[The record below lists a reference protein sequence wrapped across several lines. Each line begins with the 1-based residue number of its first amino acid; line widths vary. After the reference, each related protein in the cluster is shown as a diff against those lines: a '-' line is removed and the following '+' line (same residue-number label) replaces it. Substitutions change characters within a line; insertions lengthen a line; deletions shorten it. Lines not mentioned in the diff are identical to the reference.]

1 MTSLS
6 NDVTIHGYPST
17 DQRPIPPAWITKL
30 SEFARQIVPQEFS
43 GKIELNFLQGGVT
56 GTNVTQS
63 YRK

>member
-1 MTSLS
+1 MGGLS

-17 DQRPIPPAWITKL
+17 DPKPFAPNWVTKL
-30 SEFARQIVPQEFS
+30 SEYARQVAPEGFT